1 MKLKMSKE
9 VDLGKEPIGH
19 LLFVLAVPSIISQ
32 VVNALYNMV
41 DRMYIGH
48 IPGEGAAALTGL
60 GVCFPIIMIVSA
72 FAALMGMGGAP
83 RASIL
88 MGKKDNEGA
97 EKILGNCFSALV
109 ITAVVLTALV
119 LVFKRPLLMMFGASE
134 NTLGYAE
141 SYLNIYAVGTIFVQL
156 TLGLNAFIAAQGFSK
171 ISMMTVVIG
180 AWTSWPPHQH
190 EKDLEEVYC
199 YFDMPL
205 PKFGFHISYLKSG
218 EVEDIVTHTVHSGTM
233 VQAPCGYHPTVASP
247 GSRNAYLL
255 CYNQNVYIRQN
266 RR

>member
-156 TLGLNAFIAAQGFSK
+156 TLGLNAFIAAQG
-171 ISMMTVVIG
+171 
-180 AWTSWPPHQH
+180 
-190 EKDLEEVYC
+190 
-199 YFDMPL
+199 
-205 PKFGFHISYLKSG
+205 
-218 EVEDIVTHTVHSGTM
+218 
-233 VQAPCGYHPTVASP
+233 
-247 GSRNAYLL
+247 
-255 CYNQNVYIRQN
+255 
-266 RR
+266 

>member
-134 NTLGYAE
+134 NTHRIRRKLSEHLCGWNDFCTADTWTQC
-141 SYLNIYAVGTIFVQL
+141 IYRRT
-156 TLGLNAFIAAQGFSK
+156 GLF
-171 ISMMTVVIG
+171 
-180 AWTSWPPHQH
+180 
-190 EKDLEEVYC
+190 
-199 YFDMPL
+199 
-205 PKFGFHISYLKSG
+205 
-218 EVEDIVTHTVHSGTM
+218 
-233 VQAPCGYHPTVASP
+233 
-247 GSRNAYLL
+247 
-255 CYNQNVYIRQN
+255 
-266 RR
+266 